1 MRAEFFFDTNV
12 LLYAYDT
19 EAGEKRI
26 RAQALVAEAFSQP
39 SRYAVSVQLLQ
50 EFFGQ
55 LHPRRSEG

>member
-26 RAQALVAEAFSQP
+26 RAQALVAEAF
-39 SRYAVSVQLLQ
+39 R
-50 EFFGQ
+50 
-55 LHPRRSEG
+55 